1 MGDFRLMRSLGR
13 GGFGEVFLGQA
24 SDGRQVA
31 VKMLHANWAEDA
43 DMRRRFSAEV
53 EQARKVSGFCVAAIV
68 DADPEAAEP
77 WIATEYIEGPT
88 LQNSVIEHGPRRG
101 TDLHRLAVSTAT
113 ALAAIHSAGV
123 VHRDLKP
130 DNIMLAADGPRVIDF
145 GIARAV
151 ESTSVTASGVI
162 GTIGYMAPEQLEGT
176 RLSPAVDIFAWGSVM
191 VFAATGRE
199 AFPGPT
205 QAARIARVLSGRP
218 VLDGVPAPLG
228 ETIRACLAHTPKARP
243 EARALLEHLVTGQ
256 PLEAVA
262 PGPSVP
268 PTRVEG
274 IPVTRTYTRLVP
286 AEERAGEELGEPSP
300 QEGSGEHSAPAPAP
314 VTEGAYAAPRPAP
327 TSGSAP
333 PYHFAG
339 VRFTRL
345 DTLVAALQKH
355 WSEAVRILGDPVE
368 LAALGEWIMH
378 DLGDTL
384 VDRSLFR
391 RKIGDTNLA
400 LATLISQAR
409 PDLPPIF
416 RGHDCSVAGLSE
428 LFADPRPILS
438 GDPRANELGLL
449 ARPGV
454 LRVMAEH
461 DGPDDDRLRQLA
473 HDLDEAERVG
483 AAFHRELTQGLSGW
497 RGTHNRVD
505 PAVVLVFL
513 LHPERIQEPDSGN
526 RPGVAD
532 WTTILWTRVESA
544 TGVAR
549 TGYAAAVYGA
559 LRTVNTLAR
568 QRSEWE
574 RRHNLLHREEQEI
587 QARRIAR
594 GKYLPAQIGL
604 VGGAAFFLLV
614 SFVMLVLEN
623 TGLFTITFLLAA
635 ACAVVL
641 AFVTHQ
647 EQQLSGGWSRE
658 HHVRRLHFLA
668 GTRPLLDS
676 GIQMIH
682 EDLRR
687 AEQICART
695 ERP

>member
-1 MGDFRLMRSLGR
+1 
-13 GGFGEVFLGQA
+13 
-24 SDGRQVA
+24 
-31 VKMLHANWAEDA
+31 
-43 DMRRRFSAEV
+43 MRRRFSAEV

-88 LQNSVIEHGPRRG
+88 LQSAVGTDGPREG
-101 TDLHRLAVSTAT
+101 AELQRLAVSTAT
-113 ALAAIHSAGV
+113 ALAAIHAAGV

-176 RLSPAVDIFAWGSVM
+176 RLSSAVDIFAWSSVM
-191 VFAATGRE
+191 VFAATGQE

-218 VLDGVPAPLG
+218 VLDGVPAPLD
-228 ETIRACLAHTPKARP
+228 ETIRACLAPTPEARP

-262 PGPSVP
+262 PGPPVP
-268 PTRVEG
+268 PTRIEG
-274 IPVTRTYTRLVP
+274 IPVTRTHTRLVP
-286 AEERAGEELGEPSP
+286 AEERADAELREPGSPEE
-300 QEGSGEHSAPAPAP
+300 SGEHVTPAPSP
-314 VTEGAYAAPRPAP
+314 VTEGAYATPRPAP
-327 TSGSAP
+327 SSGNTP

-355 WSEAVRILGDPVE
+355 WSQAVRILGDPVE

-378 DLGDTL
+378 DLGDTQ

-391 RKIGDTNLA
+391 RKISDTNLA

-449 ARPGV
+449 ARPDV

-461 DGPDDDRLRQLA
+461 DGPDRDRLRQLA

-483 AAFHRELTQGLSGW
+483 AAFHRELAQGLSGW
-497 RGTHNRVD
+497 RGTHNHVD

-513 LHPERIQEPDSGN
+513 LHPGRIREPDSGN
-526 RPGVAD
+526 RPEVAD

-574 RRHNLLHREEQEI
+574 RRRDRLHRDQQELRT
-587 QARRIAR
+587 QMSAQSQ
-594 GKYLPAQIGL
+594 YLTSKLGLGCGTGFCLCIGL
-604 VGGAAFFLLV
+604 VLFMFGTAEMFGLLITGV
-614 SFVMLVLEN
+614 VL
-623 TGLFTITFLLAA
+623 LLLGV
-635 ACAVVL
+635 ACALGLVAVS
-641 AFVTHQ
+641 V
-647 EQQLSGGWSRE
+647 QQSNRQGDSR
-658 HHVRRLHFLA
+658 
-668 GTRPLLDS
+668 TRAHSAQQYYDLPKIWPTLDS